1 MPFGRLNA
9 YASYTDI
16 EFMERNRRLKTL
28 PILLLALVI
37 GLILVKFLGTTLN
50 RAY

>member
-9 YASYTDI
+9 YAAFTDI
-16 EFMERNRRLKTL
+16 EFMERYRRRSTL
-28 PILLLALVI
+28 LSLVLALVI
-37 GLILVKFLGTTLN
+37 GLVIVKYLGGTLS